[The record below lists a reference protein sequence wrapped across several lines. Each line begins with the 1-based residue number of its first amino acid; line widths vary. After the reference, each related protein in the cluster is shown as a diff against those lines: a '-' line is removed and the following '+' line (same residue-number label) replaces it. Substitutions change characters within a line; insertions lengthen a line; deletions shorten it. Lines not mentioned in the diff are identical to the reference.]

1 MENFN
6 LEFHKIHCED
16 FFKTFY
22 SNLELRNTN
31 EAQLEY
37 FNYNLLIEEQR
48 LNRYLDELKP
58 NLYLD
63 HRIYVD
69 ELKNI
74 IIRLLAE
81 KDELEK
87 SLNKIEIITYKW
99 DIEEE
104 KLELLFD
111 KLKVDFIS
119 SETSLDV
126 FKFLFSGKVLK
137 SVDKKIEWQMIAKNG
152 NTNKRSI
159 TDFIDVLDLL
169 KIISKSN
176 NIKKVDE
183 IKILNTLFS
192 SIIEANLIFTTSNFI
207 TPKEKSQTR
216 GELESIINSIL

>member
-126 FKFLFSGKVLK
+126 FNPLAFS
-137 SVDKKIEWQMIAKNG
+137 
-152 NTNKRSI
+152 NT
-159 TDFIDVLDLL
+159 
-169 KIISKSN
+169 
-176 NIKKVDE
+176 
-183 IKILNTLFS
+183 
-192 SIIEANLIFTTSNFI
+192 A
-207 TPKEKSQTR
+207 
-216 GELESIINSIL
+216 